1 MEMKYS
7 LAVTFFS
14 VAFISTELSFSFFFF
29 CRFFCNDADMLGFK
43 AKDDGDTIEDVEE
56 DCKQQE
62 VKHVAEDET
71 PFLETEKTK
80 TVSSLPEER
89 PRSCFQWLSILGNH
103 SGNPGPS
110 HTVFSQQSHQQR
122 SNCMESQ
129 ADDSN
134 GVQAESGAVCG
145 ESDEE
150 SSPLIE
156 PQCFSQSQKSVE
168 PPQCSLRSSKI
179 LQVSNNNS
187 DTKIRKRDISTFA
200 YIPFFFFLR

>member
-1 MEMKYS
+1 M
-7 LAVTFFS
+7 F
-14 VAFISTELSFSFFFF
+14 
-29 CRFFCNDADMLGFK
+29 GFK
-43 AKDDGDTIEDVEE
+43 EKDESDVIQDVEE

-62 VKHVAEDET
+62 VEHVAEDES

-80 TVSSLPEER
+80 TVSSVPGER

-110 HTVFSQQSHQQR
+110 HTVFSQQFHQQR
-122 SNCMESQ
+122 SSCMASQ
-129 ADDSN
+129 ADNSN
-134 GVQAESGAVCG
+134 GVQAETEAMCG

-156 PQCFSQSQKSVE
+156 PQCFSQSQKSFE
-168 PPQCSLRSSKI
+168 PPECRLESSKI

-187 DTKIRKRDISTFA
+187 YTKVRKLDISTFS
-200 YIPFFFFLR
+200 YVFYLKDRN